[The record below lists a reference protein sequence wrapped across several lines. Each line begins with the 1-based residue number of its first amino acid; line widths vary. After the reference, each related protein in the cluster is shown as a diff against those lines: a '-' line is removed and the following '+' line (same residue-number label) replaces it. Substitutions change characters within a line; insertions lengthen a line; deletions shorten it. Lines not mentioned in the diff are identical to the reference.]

1 MTQIVLYKHPFF
13 SQLPVSTRIL
23 FTMTLVTFGIGYI
36 FALIYVV
43 AMHAGRDGQSGL
55 SVRDIEIAY
64 AGSQATRLET
74 ALRGPMAPM
83 LSRPEATQIITWIH
97 DGADEVAYRA
107 NIEPIVSKR
116 CIACHSGTNNQ
127 NIPKIV
133 AFSDVSALIATDE
146 GASIVTLIKVSHI
159 HLFGLTFI
167 FSITGFIFSHA
178 YVKTRF
184 LKSVVL
190 ALPFIAIFLDI
201 ASWFL
206 TKVSPLFAFV
216 VMGGGAIMAISFA
229 VQWGLSLY
237 QMWFLRTPP
246 AHSTPD

>member
-64 AGSQATRLET
+64 AGSQATRLES

-83 LSRPEATQIITWIH
+83 LSRPEAEQIINWIH
-97 DGADEVAYRA
+97 DGADEAAYHA
-107 NIEPIVSKR
+107 AIAPIIGKR
-116 CIACHSGTNNQ
+116 CIGCHSGKNQ

-133 AFSDVSALIATDE
+133 EFTDLRTLVATDE
-146 GASIVTLIKVSHI
+146 GASIVTLIKISHI

-184 LKSVVL
+184 LKSIVL
-190 ALPFIAIFLDI
+190 ALPFLAIFLDI

-206 TKVSPLFAFV
+206 TKVSPLFAYV

-229 VQWGLSLY
+229 FQWGLSLY
-237 QMWFLRTPP
+237 QMWFLNAPP
-246 AHSTPD
+246 ARSTPD

>member
-64 AGSQATRLET
+64 AGSQATRLES

-83 LSRPEATQIITWIH
+83 LSRPEAEQIINWIH
-97 DGADEVAYRA
+97 DGADEAAYHA
-107 NIEPIVSKR
+107 AIAPIIGKR
-116 CIACHSGTNNQ
+116 CIGCHSGKNQ

-133 AFSDVSALIATDE
+133 EFTDLRTLVATDE
-146 GASIVTLIKVSHI
+146 GASIVTLIRISHI

-184 LKSVVL
+184 LKSIVL
-190 ALPFIAIFLDI
+190 ALPFLAIFLDI

-206 TKVSPLFAFV
+206 TKVSPLFAYV

-229 VQWGLSLY
+229 FQWGLSLY
-237 QMWFLRTPP
+237 QMWFLHAPP
-246 AHSTPD
+246 ARSTPD

>member
-55 SVRDIEIAY
+55 SVRDMEIAY
-64 AGSQATRLET
+64 AGSQATRLES

-83 LSRPEATQIITWIH
+83 LSRSEATQIINWIH
-97 DGADEVAYRA
+97 DGADEARYHA
-107 NIEPIVSKR
+107 AIAPIIGKR
-116 CIACHSGTNNQ
+116 CIGCHSGKNQ
-127 NIPKIV
+127 SIPKIV
-133 AFSDVSALIATDE
+133 EFTDLRTLVATDE
-146 GASIVTLIKVSHI
+146 GASIVTLIKISHI

-184 LKSVVL
+184 LKSIVL
-190 ALPFIAIFLDI
+190 ALPFLAIFLDI

-206 TKVSPLFAFV
+206 TKVSPLFAYV

-229 VQWGLSLY
+229 FQWGLSLY
-237 QMWFLRTPP
+237 QMWFLNAPP
-246 AHSTPD
+246 ARSTPD

>member
-1 MTQIVLYKHPFF
+1 MTQTVLYKHPFF

-43 AMHAGRDGQSGL
+43 AMHAGRDGQSGI

-64 AGSQATRLET
+64 AGSQATRLES

-83 LSRPEATQIITWIH
+83 LSRLEATQIINWIH
-97 DGADEVAYRA
+97 DGADEAAFKVTIA
-107 NIEPIVSKR
+107 PIVAKR
-116 CIACHSGTNNQ
+116 CVGCHNGKSNQ
-127 NIPKIV
+127 NVPKIV
-133 AFSDVSALIATDE
+133 ELADLRALIAADE

-190 ALPFIAIFLDI
+190 ALPFLAIFLDI

-206 TKVSPLFAFV
+206 TKVSPLFAYV
-216 VMGGGAIMAISFA
+216 VMGGGAIMAFSFA
-229 VQWGLSLY
+229 FQWGLSLY
-237 QMWFLRTPP
+237 QMWFLHVPP
-246 AHSTPD
+246 ACSTPD

>member
-64 AGSQATRLET
+64 AGSQATRLES

-83 LSRPEATQIITWIH
+83 LSRPEAEQIINWIH
-97 DGADEVAYRA
+97 DGADEAAYHA
-107 NIEPIVSKR
+107 AIAPIIGKR
-116 CIACHSGTNNQ
+116 CIGCHSGINQ

-133 AFSDVSALIATDE
+133 EFTDLRTLVATDE
-146 GASIVTLIKVSHI
+146 GASIVTLIRISHI

-184 LKSVVL
+184 LKSIVL
-190 ALPFIAIFLDI
+190 ALPFLAIFLDI

-206 TKVSPLFAFV
+206 TKVSP
-216 VMGGGAIMAISFA
+216 
-229 VQWGLSLY
+229 
-237 QMWFLRTPP
+237 
-246 AHSTPD
+246 